1 MPKAAMSNPNAL
13 LGQKSCC
20 YLNQGLTYNDIK
32 DRRLNDVLISDQTNW
47 TEANVLKAFES

>member
-32 DRRLNDVLISDQTNW
+32 DRRLNDVLISDQTN
-47 TEANVLKAFES
+47 